1 MQFDLRDLKFFAAIA
16 EENSFSKAAQKVHRT
31 QPALTK
37 CIQRLEEVVGAPL
50 FERSGRGVRLTA
62 VGEALKERVAYLS
75 NTMEE
80 TVRDISSLARGV
92 SGHIRIG
99 SIPVVVEYLLPG
111 VCRHFF
117 HAPQDVSMRIVPETT
132 STLLHLLRSNK
143 LDLIIIP
150 MSEQQEDFETRP
162 IMTDEVVVVA
172 SPSHPVFQISPPT
185 LQDLAAFGW
194 LLPST
199 AVGIRPWLDRLF
211 SDHGLPRPN
220 VRIEVP
226 CVRLMPKIIA
236 EAKLLSFVSNRR
248 LHPGSYEHSLLRM
261 VPVKESVMHR
271 TFSVAW
277 LKNRPLAPVAQK
289 VIRLLEEKGASLY
302 GEER

>member
-37 CIQRLEEVVGAPL
+37 CIQRLEEVVGADL

-62 VGEALKERVAYLS
+62 VGEALKERVTYLT
-75 NTMEE
+75 NTVEE

-92 SGHIRIG
+92 SGHVRIG

-117 HAPQDVSMRIVPETT
+117 QSPQDVSMRIVPETT
-132 STLLHLLRSNK
+132 GKLLELLRANK
-143 LDLIIIP
+143 LDCIIIP
-150 MSEQQEDFETRP
+150 MSEQEEDFATSP

-172 SPSHPVFQISPPT
+172 SPSHPVFAIPSPT
-185 LQDLAAFGW
+185 LRDLSTFGW

-199 AVGIRPWLDRLF
+199 VVGIRPWLDRLF
-211 SDHGLPRPN
+211 SDHGLPRPS

-236 EAKLLSFVSNRR
+236 EANLLSFVSSRR
-248 LHPGSYEHSLLRM
+248 LHPGSYEHSLLRT
-261 VPVKESVMHR
+261 VPVKEAVMHR

-277 LKNRPLAPVAQK
+277 VKNRPLAPVAQK
-289 VIRLLEEKGASLY
+289 VIRLLEEKGTKLY
-302 GEER
+302 GEE